1 MGNCSQQA
9 NSENTDIKEAASSKR
24 TSDNNNSSSSSV
36 TANSNNND
44 NNDKMI
50 HSLPQPTPPPYSK
63 GSDKS
68 EDKNASKDR
77 FPPKPP
83 VGVGGEERK
92 GQQEAL
98 DKAASR
104 IQRQIRK
111 SHSVRAAKAAQ
122 QWKLFADLDTQDEAE
137 MLHLAVFMQTL
148 IDTVPGVTKTDQEGL
163 KKELVD
169 DESNKEKE
177 AVSQSEIY
185 LNLESIQ
192 MAEKFKGGSA
202 DGGVEIYEIG
212 HGEVTSSVAADIVE
226 VYRRGGKLSRASI
239 VKILRRTYK
248 IFLRLGNISRLTISD
263 TSKLTVVGDIHGQ
276 LPDLL
281 HILDEA
287 GLPNVENRFI
297 FNGDFVDRGEKGLEV
312 IVILFALF
320 VAEGPEVVSLNRG
333 NHEDL
338 AVCRVY
344 GFENEVKQKYDDLL
358 FEMFAEVFNH
368 MPLFSIANDS
378 IFVVH
383 GGLFHN
389 PEVSMEDLEAITRH
403 DYFVKPP
410 IPYPHNIV
418 GRSIAEAHAEYLK
431 QLQRDALW
439 SDPTEESGCYLN
451 PRGAGVSFGPDIAE
465 KFMKKHNFSMVIRSH
480 ECIFYG
486 FDLPYLNG
494 FVESPLEYIEGPP
507 KSPEDLAR
515 AYAEAPLLCTLFSA
529 SNYIGGNNF
538 GAFVQFATHPFP
550 NSRPA
555 GQSNK
560 IHYLVKRFKVSS
572 SAGERSFDQSTH
584 TSLAELI
591 LRKQAALISAFEAKD
606 KDNSGQVS
614 RVEWAEVMQRVTG
627 IKIRWLPLL
636 PTIAPPVAIT
646 SSSVLYRAFL
656 SHFSLN
662 KGDKEDKSIQ
672 GAMLDDMYGQ
682 RKRLEQIFRFFD
694 TNGDGVSLPPFSC

>member
-1 MGNCSQQA
+1 
-9 NSENTDIKEAASSKR
+9 
-24 TSDNNNSSSSSV
+24 
-36 TANSNNND
+36 
-44 NNDKMI
+44 
-50 HSLPQPTPPPYSK
+50 
-63 GSDKS
+63 
-68 EDKNASKDR
+68 
-77 FPPKPP
+77 
-83 VGVGGEERK
+83 
-92 GQQEAL
+92 
-98 DKAASR
+98 
-104 IQRQIRK
+104 
-111 SHSVRAAKAAQ
+111 
-122 QWKLFADLDTQDEAE
+122 
-137 MLHLAVFMQTL
+137 MQTL

-177 AVSQSEIY
+177 TVPQNEIY

-202 DGGVEIYEIG
+202 DGEVEIYEIG
-212 HGEVTSSVAADIVE
+212 HGEVTASVAADIVE
-226 VYRRGGKLSRASI
+226 VYRRGGKLSRASV

-248 IFLRLGNISRLTISD
+248 IFLRLGNINRLTISD

-312 IVILFALF
+312 IIILFALF

-389 PEVSMEDLEAITRH
+389 PEVSMEDLESITRH

-410 IPYPHNIV
+410 IPYPHNIA

-439 SDPTEESGCYLN
+439 SDPTEEYGCYLN

-465 KFMKKHNFSMVIRSH
+465 KFMKKNNFSMVIRSH

-486 FDLPYLNG
+486 FDLPYLNA
-494 FVESPLEYIEGPP
+494 FVESPLEYIEGNP
-507 KSPEDLAR
+507 KNPADLAR

-572 SAGERSFDQSTH
+572 SAGEKSFNQSTQ

-627 IKIRWLPLL
+627 IKIRWLSLL
-636 PTIAPPVAIT
+636 STIAPPVAVT

-672 GAMLDDMYGQ
+672 GAILDDMYGQ

-694 TNGDGVSLPPFSC
+694 TNGDGEFRDGCAVVNQSLHPDSQLTNIDRALQMMDFDGSGTIDINEFFEASIKMIISMTYLMYLTVFSFR